1 MSLLENLMEIKNKGM
16 EIFLRAQEQK
26 WRCPRCGGTI
36 CCHNG
41 LCFHCDIEALQAK
54 KKKYRWEDE

>member
-1 MSLLENLMEIKNKGM
+1 MSLVENLKTFHEKGVDG
-16 EIFLRAQEQK
+16 FLILETEK

-41 LCFHCDIEALQAK
+41 LCFACQLEVIAK
-54 KKKYRWEDE
+54 RKLRYRWDEK